1 MAFLPP
7 MGERTLIGSL
17 FPWSVLAM
25 AVLQAIDESPGIGFQ
40 SHVPIP
46 WVVPKDRSLPM
57 DESVYE
63 RPRLCGGFIRIQKRI
78 PGLGIGD
85 GVR

>member
-1 MAFLPP
+1 
-7 MGERTLIGSL
+7 
-17 FPWSVLAM
+17 M
-25 AVLQAIDESPGIGFQ
+25 AVLQAIDDGPSIGFQ

-46 WVVPKDRSLPM
+46 WVVLKNRSLST

-63 RPRLCGGFIRIQKRI
+63 KPSLCGGFTRIRKWI

>member
-25 AVLQAIDESPGIGFQ
+25 AVLQAIDESPGTDFQ

-46 WVVPKDRSLPM
+46 
-57 DESVYE
+57 
-63 RPRLCGGFIRIQKRI
+63 
-78 PGLGIGD
+78 
-85 GVR
+85 